1 MGASDNSGRIARQ
14 QEQQEAQRLAAIRSG
29 ISGVNAV
36 YDSPNRQAQINDYLE
51 ANRKLYFDELTKQH
65 ADATR
70 NTKFALA
77 RNGTAGSRQQI
88 DAAADMGEAYNKGVI
103 NAERQAQGQA
113 NNLRMS
119 DEDSRNN
126 LIALVQSGLDATTA
140 SQRANSTLRMNL
152 EGAKSGMGVDA
163 LGQVFGGFSD
173 LYKRSKDRDEER
185 RAYKDLGTL
194 YGTAP
199 QWGYGGG
206 KP

>member
-14 QEQQEAQRLAAIRSG
+14 QEQQEQQRLAAIKQG
-29 ISGVNAV
+29 IGGVNAV
-36 YDSPNRQAQINDYLE
+36 YDSPERQAQINDYLE
-51 ANRKLYFDELTKQH
+51 ANRKLYFDELAKQQG
-65 ADATR
+65 DATR
-70 NTKFALA
+70 QTKFALA

-88 DAAADMGEAYNKGVI
+88 DAAADMGEAHNKGVI
-103 NAERQAQGQA
+103 NADRQAQGAA

-140 SQRANSTLRMNL
+140 SQRANSTLRVNL

-185 RAYKDLGTL
+185 RAYKDLGTI
-194 YGTAP
+194 YGTAG

-206 KP
+206 K